1 MLALCRLEKVKAEN
15 KISKEDKK
23 NRCGKGVKQQVLQQ
37 AQELAQARHKI
48 EVEQVWLA
56 ERLHDIQ
63 LVAKQRNKC
72 AEDFFSKIS
81 CG

>member
-1 MLALCRLEKVKAEN
+1 
-15 KISKEDKK
+15 
-23 NRCGKGVKQQVLQQ
+23 VKQQVLQQ

-72 AEDFFSKIS
+72 EEDFFSKIS

>member
-48 EVEQVWLA
+48 EVEQV
-56 ERLHDIQ
+56 
-63 LVAKQRNKC
+63 
-72 AEDFFSKIS
+72 
-81 CG
+81 